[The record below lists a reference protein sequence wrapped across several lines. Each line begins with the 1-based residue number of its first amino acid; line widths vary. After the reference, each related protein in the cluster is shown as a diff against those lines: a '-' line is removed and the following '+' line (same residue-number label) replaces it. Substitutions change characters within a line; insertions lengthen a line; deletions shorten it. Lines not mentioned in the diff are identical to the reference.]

1 MVQCTLPSNV
11 SGVRL
16 FITQRGERGDK
27 AMTTL
32 STEMPKSGPSA
43 SGTWPRER
51 YYMVMIFLFLAGI
64 LWIVASRVPEGA
76 NTRAMSA
83 PRPGF
88 LAPDFE
94 LLTLEGETMRLSELR
109 GKRVVLN
116 FWATWCP
123 PCRSEMPAFERAYQ
137 RYQDR
142 GLIIVAV
149 NEAEDP
155 TAVAAF
161 RNELGLTFPILLDSR
176 MEVGEQYRVRFLP
189 TTYFIAPDGTIIER
203 VEGGMSEGAIYA
215 RIQRLMEAR

>member
-1 MVQCTLPSNV
+1 
-11 SGVRL
+11 
-16 FITQRGERGDK
+16 
-27 AMTTL
+27 MTST
-32 STEMPKSGPSA
+32 STEMTQRPGVV
-43 SGTWPRER
+43 WPRER
-51 YYMVMIFLFLAGI
+51 YYMVMIFVLLVGI
-64 LWIVASRVPEGA
+64 MWVVLSRAPEGTG
-76 NTRAMSA
+76 TREMAA

-88 LAPDFE
+88 LAPDFT
-94 LLTLEGETMRLSELR
+94 LLTLEGDTLRLSALR
-109 GKRVVLN
+109 GQRVVLN

-123 PCRSEMPAFERAYQ
+123 PCRAEMPAFEKAYQ
-137 RYQDR
+137 RYRDQ

-155 TAVAAF
+155 TVVAAF
-161 RNELGLTFPILLDSR
+161 RNELGLTFPIVLDTR